1 MSRIALVVHAA
12 YPADPRIRRQADAL
26 IGAGHQVDIFC
37 LRGVGQAADERANR
51 LRIVR
56 LPVNRAFIGLIGHL
70 AEYLAFGGMAAVRL
84 AREHRRRRY
93 QLVQVAT
100 VPDFLVFAAAPL
112 KLSGVPLLLDLHE
125 DMPEFFRDRFSR
137 PVLRPLLPLVS
148 GAARASAAVADEL
161 ITVHEPL
168 RQLAIARGVP
178 PGKISVVMNSA
189 DPRLF
194 DPARHP
200 RRPFMEDGVLRLIH
214 HSNLQRIYGQ
224 EVLVE
229 AVAQIGDSLPL
240 HVDIYGDGPY
250 RPELEAAVARTGTA
264 DRVRLNGPVPIEELP
279 ALIADADVGVVPTLA
294 EPYLQLSLSTKLLE
308 YAAMGIAIVASDL
321 ATVRAH
327 FSAEAIRYVPGGDA
341 EALATAIR
349 ELAADPVAAARL
361 AAEAH
366 RQAAGYGWEI
376 QAARYL
382 DIVKRLAAR

>member
-1 MSRIALVVHAA
+1 MVVHAA
-12 YPADPRIRRQADAL
+12 FPADPRVRRQADAL
-26 IGAGHQVDIFC
+26 IRAGHEVDIFC
-37 LRGVGQAADERANR
+37 LRGAGQVAEEQADR

-56 LPVNRAFIGLIGHL
+56 LPVNRAFSGLVGHL
-70 AEYLAFGGMAAVRL
+70 AEYLAFGGMAALRL

-93 QLVQVAT
+93 RLVQVAT

-137 PVLRPLLPLVS
+137 PALRPLLPLVS

-178 PGKISVVMNSA
+178 PAKISVVMNSA

-200 RRPFMEDGVLRLIH
+200 RRPFLEDGVLRLIH

-229 AVAQIGDSLPL
+229 AVARIGDSLSL
-240 HVDIYGDGPY
+240 RVDIYGDGPY
-250 RPELEAAVARTGTA
+250 RTELEAAVARTGTA
-264 DRVRLNGPVPIEELP
+264 DRVHLNGPVPIEELP
-279 ALIADADVGVVPTLA
+279 GLIAGADVGVVPTLA
-294 EPYLQLSLSTKLLE
+294 EPYLQFSLSTKLLE

-327 FSAEAIRYVPGGDA
+327 FSAEAIRYVPGGDP
-341 EALATAIR
+341 EALASAIR
-349 ELAADPVAAARL
+349 ELAADPLAAARL
-361 AAEAH
+361 GAEAH
-366 RQAAGYGWEI
+366 RQAADYGWEI

-382 DIVKRLAAR
+382 AIVERLAAR